1 MQQMN
6 ETDEGKE
13 RREHGAGMSFDGA
26 GTDGA
31 GRSDERRCRAAYR
44 AQAKEMKRRIYPNGI
59 DILAMIGIIL
69 VSSLAAG
76 LVGGALTWLTEWNT
90 GLVNALTY
98 FLQMGLA
105 ITFILVQRRTRQ
117 APTNVLNMH
126 AGRISA
132 PLILWGIVLIFVT
145 GVVIEP
151 LLELFPDKYLEQ
163 LNQYIGTGGWSI
175 LMTVVLAPVMEET
188 LFRGLIQGSINER
201 DGAAKAIL
209 LSALLFGVFHMIPQ
223 QAINAFLVGIILGYI
238 YFRTKSLLTVII
250 LHALNNGISYLML
263 EVLGPS
269 VPIWPCGT
277 CSEAVRSTMQFMG
290 RVSCCSSWGPSPL
303 CAGCR
308 CGKRPE
314 RSRKLPVIGRSRNNI
329 RPAVTLNRKRL
340 RPLVFLSRGRWLEK
354 GYYRW

>member
-1 MQQMN
+1 MENARRAENMQQMN

-188 LFRGLIQGSINER
+188 LFR
-201 DGAAKAIL
+201 AAASQKEIL
-209 LSALLFGVFHMIPQ
+209 
-223 QAINAFLVGIILGYI
+223 
-238 YFRTKSLLTVII
+238 
-250 LHALNNGISYLML
+250 
-263 EVLGPS
+263 
-269 VPIWPCGT
+269 
-277 CSEAVRSTMQFMG
+277 
-290 RVSCCSSWGPSPL
+290 
-303 CAGCR
+303 
-308 CGKRPE
+308 
-314 RSRKLPVIGRSRNNI
+314 RNNHVYDKFLLLPPKSQE
-329 RPAVTLNRKRL
+329 RKNRL
-340 RPLVFLSRGRWLEK
+340 PEK
-354 GYYRW
+354 QLPDGHY

>member
-13 RREHGAGMSFDGA
+13 RREHGAGMFSDGA

-31 GRSDERRCRAAYR
+31 RCSDERRCRAAYR

-175 LMTVVLAPVMEET
+175 LMTVVLAPVMEEM

-263 EVLGPS
+263 EVLGP
-269 VPIWPCGT
+269 
-277 CSEAVRSTMQFMG
+277 ERADMAVRDMLGGGALYYAVYGACVVLLVVGAVAIVRRLQV
-290 RVSCCSSWGPSPL
+290 REE
-303 CAGCR
+303 AGTE
-308 CGKRPE
+308 PE
-314 RSRKLPVIGRSRNNI
+314 TAG
-329 RPAVTLNRKRL
+329 NRTE
-340 RPLVFLSRGRWLEK
+340 PE
-354 GYYRW
+354 

>member
-13 RREHGAGMSFDGA
+13 RREHGAGMSSDGA

-31 GRSDERRCRAAYR
+31 GCSDERRCRAAYR

-263 EVLGPS
+263 EVLGP
-269 VPIWPCGT
+269 
-277 CSEAVRSTMQFMG
+277 ERADMAVRDHARRRCALLCSLWGVCRAACRGG
-290 RVSCCSSWGPSPL
+290 RRH
-303 CAGCR
+303 CA
-308 CGKRPE
+308 
-314 RSRKLPVIGRSRNNI
+314 PVAG
-329 RPAVTLNRKRL
+329 AG
-340 RPLVFLSRGRWLEK
+340 RGRN
-354 GYYRW
+354 GAGNCR

>member
-13 RREHGAGMSFDGA
+13 RREHGAGMFSDGA

-31 GRSDERRCRAAYR
+31 GCSDERRCRAAYR

-175 LMTVVLAPVMEET
+175 LMTVVLAPVMEEM

-209 LSALLFGVFHMIPQ
+209 LSALLFGVFHMIPSRPSMP
-223 QAINAFLVGIILGYI
+223 FLSVSYWD
-238 YFRTKSLLTVII
+238 
-250 LHALNNGISYLML
+250 ISI
-263 EVLGPS
+263 S
-269 VPIWPCGT
+269 
-277 CSEAVRSTMQFMG
+277 
-290 RVSCCSSWGPSPL
+290 
-303 CAGCR
+303 
-308 CGKRPE
+308 E
-314 RSRKLPVIGRSRNNI
+314 RSRCLRSSSCM
-329 RPAVTLNRKRL
+329 P
-340 RPLVFLSRGRWLEK
+340 
-354 GYYRW
+354 

>member
-13 RREHGAGMSFDGA
+13 RREHGAGMSSDGA

-151 LLELFPDKYLEQ
+151 LLELSGQISRTAQPIYRYGRLVHSDDGRP
-163 LNQYIGTGGWSI
+163 GTGHGGDAFPGPH
-175 LMTVVLAPVMEET
+175 T
-188 LFRGLIQGSINER
+188 G
-201 DGAAKAIL
+201 
-209 LSALLFGVFHMIPQ
+209 FHQ
-223 QAINAFLVGIILGYI
+223 
-238 YFRTKSLLTVII
+238 
-250 LHALNNGISYLML
+250 
-263 EVLGPS
+263 
-269 VPIWPCGT
+269 
-277 CSEAVRSTMQFMG
+277 
-290 RVSCCSSWGPSPL
+290 
-303 CAGCR
+303 
-308 CGKRPE
+308 
-314 RSRKLPVIGRSRNNI
+314 
-329 RPAVTLNRKRL
+329 
-340 RPLVFLSRGRWLEK
+340 
-354 GYYRW
+354 

>member
-1 MQQMN
+1 
-6 ETDEGKE
+6 
-13 RREHGAGMSFDGA
+13 
-26 GTDGA
+26 
-31 GRSDERRCRAAYR
+31 
-44 AQAKEMKRRIYPNGI
+44 
-59 DILAMIGIIL
+59 
-69 VSSLAAG
+69 
-76 LVGGALTWLTEWNT
+76 
-90 GLVNALTY
+90 
-98 FLQMGLA
+98 
-105 ITFILVQRRTRQ
+105 
-117 APTNVLNMH
+117 MH

-263 EVLGPS
+263 EVLGP
-269 VPIWPCGT
+269 
-277 CSEAVRSTMQFMG
+277 ERADMAVRDMLG
-290 RVSCCSSWGPSPL
+290 GGAL
-303 CAGCR
+303 Y
-308 CGKRPE
+308 
-314 RSRKLPVIGRSRNNI
+314 
-329 RPAVTLNRKRL
+329 
-340 RPLVFLSRGRWLEK
+340 LSLIHI
-354 GYYRW
+354 